1 LNEEILYNKGN
12 AQNIAEMLMSSD
24 VPDKL
29 VPTQVA
35 FEEANEAAN
44 NNCIM
49 IIGLHK
55 KLEFFLTGLEAGS
68 IMGSDPHQQ
77 G

>member
-12 AQNIAEMLMSSD
+12 AQNMAEMLMSSD
-24 VPDKL
+24 GPHKL

-35 FEEANEAAN
+35 FKEAIEAAN

-68 IMGSDPHQQ
+68 TMGSDPHPE